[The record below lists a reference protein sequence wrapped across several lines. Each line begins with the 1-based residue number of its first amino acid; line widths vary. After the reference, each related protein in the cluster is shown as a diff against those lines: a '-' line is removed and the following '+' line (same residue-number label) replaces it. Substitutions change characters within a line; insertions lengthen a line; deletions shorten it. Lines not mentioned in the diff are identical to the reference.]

1 MTSDDCTEVTKRC
14 PRGQPGPRKCLMVNV
29 RLYFRTHSGHF
40 GAGFVLDENK
50 QSSREKR
57 AIAVKAR
64 STCRKPTRPRS
75 ERAFACVLL
84 ESTFRPTQASASLPR
99 TLHSKP
105 VGRLRA
111 SPRKLRFHLPTPCVP
126 RARTARTLALLAD
139 CAHACDPRADTND
152 SRNRSY
158 YDSGHAGQ
166 GPRAKV
172 VVCDPSRFTPPLDAH
187 VCSAPR
193 PAERHDGTM
202 HEHVQR
208 TTHRRSTLGAGTLS
222 RVGEH
227 ESSRE
232 V

>member
-1 MTSDDCTEVTKRC
+1 MH
-14 PRGQPGPRKCLMVNV
+14 MVNV
-29 RLYFRTHSGHF
+29 RLYFRTHSGHI
-40 GAGFVLDENK
+40 GAGFVLDEK
-50 QSSREKR
+50 KLSSREKR

-64 STCRKPTRPRS
+64 CRARLVRS
-75 ERAFACVLL
+75 LLAHARNACV
-84 ESTFRPTQASASLPR
+84 
-99 TLHSKP
+99 
-105 VGRLRA
+105 RLRA
-111 SPRKLRFHLPTPCVP
+111 YSSRAPSDRRRQAHPCLGPSTPSPLATSEPAHASSASPSPPLVYPE

-139 CAHACDPRADTND
+139 CAHACDPRADAND

-158 YDSGHAGQ
+158 YGSGHAGQ

-187 VCSAPR
+187 VCSARP

-227 ESSRE
+227 GSSHE